1 MWGSYTLSAS
11 VSSSVKR
18 FGLEN
23 YCWCFLNTCSTA
35 NSMLSIILYLLF
47 IKSCWTDIAYISP
60 LFSSYRGKQ
69 GHQEAVKSGQMDLKA
84 EVLHRDVVLLP
95 HLDGV
100 HASRRCWHF
109 LGSQDSVSSLMKNI
123 CRKDQVNSINP
134 WAQAKAQD
142 GGQAD
147 KVDSLSLRG
156 SKAVGA
162 ATAVSICPELR
173 LCLSHGAPGWGQ
185 ERGAGKLSRTNC
197 NETSLL
203 APPRTSQLQPS
214 SQSLCQQQPALH
226 PLLKRA
232 QSQGQEHF
240 PNGMLKYSC
249 ETHIE
254 WRGQN
259 PK

>member
-35 NSMLSIILYLLF
+35 NSMLNIILYLLF
-47 IKSCWTDIAYISP
+47 NKSCWTDIAYISP

-84 EVLHRDVVLLP
+84 EVLHCDVVLLP

-134 WAQAKAQD
+134 RAQAKAQD

-173 LCLSHGAPGWGQ
+173 LCPSHWAPGWGQ

-214 SQSLCQQQPALH
+214 SQSALPAATCAA
-226 PLLKRA
+226 PIAQKGSKSRA
-232 QSQGQEHF
+232 RAFSKWYVEVF
-240 PNGMLKYSC
+240 MWN
-249 ETHIE
+249 THRME
-254 WRGQN
+254 RT
-259 PK
+259 KS